1 MSDDVANHDIAPDG
15 SPVAVFAALPA
26 RGVPEMLHTQML
38 EGDSVLELA
47 CGAGR
52 YTGGLVDLG
61 HPVVAVDESAAMLA
75 HVDERAER
83 VQADVY
89 ALDLRR
95 RFDTVVA
102 ASYLVNSWPPLLL
115 AACARHAEPDG
126 AVIVQRYAPDWARN
140 AEPGEA
146 EVGSVTIRFEK
157 VECVDDRLVGDVA
170 YLLGDHSWH
179 QHVDAQVLDDAELAR
194 YANYAGLAFDA
205 VIDEFGEWVRLL
217 PQ

>member
-1 MSDDVANHDIAPDG
+1 MDEDVAPDG

-52 YTGGLVDLG
+52 YTRGLLDLG

-75 HVDERAER
+75 LVDDRAER

-102 ASYLVNSWPPLLL
+102 ASYLVNTWPPLLL
-115 AACARHAEPDG
+115 ASSARHTEPDG
-126 AVIVQRYAPDWARN
+126 AVIVQRYAPDWASN

-146 EVGSVTIRFEK
+146 EVGPVTIR
-157 VECVDDRLVGDVA
+157 VEAIECIDNRLVGEVT
-170 YLLGDHSWH
+170 YLLGDRSWH
-179 QHVDAQVLDDAELAR
+179 QHLDAQVLDDEELAR

-217 PQ
+217 PR